1 MKKIVLLIFST
12 LLVLYSCKKS
22 EPQKEQE
29 EFDDKITISDIEKIL
44 EDHRQKNKGNDS
56 IRKTL
61 DINDIITIK
70 SFHPV
75 WKDTEGKYDTKIS
88 ILHEII
94 RIGNDERR
102 TVDAINY
109 DMIITDRFEN
119 ELYRIK
125 NLTYDENLVA
135 HDIGVNYSLS
145 DFPSTILEYNKNNN
159 TILEKLRTYHWK
171 QLKTK
176 AEIKVILYTDGKVL
190 KAN

>member
-1 MKKIVLLIFST
+1 MKPAILLIFSIV
-12 LLVLYSCKKS
+12 LVVYSCKEV
-22 EPQKEQE
+22 EPPKKPQQVE
-29 EFDDKITISDIEKIL
+29 DKITISDIKKTL
-44 EDHRQKNKGNDS
+44 EDYRQKNKGNDS

-61 DINDIITIK
+61 SVNDIITIK
-70 SFHPV
+70 SFHPK

-88 ILHEII
+88 ILHQVI

-125 NLTYDENLVA
+125 NLTYDENLEA
-135 HDIGVNYSLS
+135 GDIGANYSLS
-145 DFPSTILEYNKNNN
+145 DFPSTTIEYNKDNNSV
-159 TILEKLRTYHWK
+159 LEELRTYHWK

-176 AEIKVILYTDGKVL
+176 AEIKAILYTDGEVL